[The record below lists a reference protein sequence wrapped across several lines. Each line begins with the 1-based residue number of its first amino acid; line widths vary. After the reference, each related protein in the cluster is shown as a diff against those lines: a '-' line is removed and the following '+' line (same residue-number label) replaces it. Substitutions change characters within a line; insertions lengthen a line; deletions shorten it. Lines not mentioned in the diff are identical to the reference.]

1 MYFLFIF
8 ACIFGS
14 RAESPVRLV
23 DPLLNTYSDYEDSIY
38 GKSLLFLNQDLYRL
52 LRINL
57 LFILQGLHG
66 VLVNHGSLHLC
77 PMMEG

>member
-1 MYFLFIF
+1 MYFLLIF
-8 ACIFGS
+8 ACIFAS
-14 RAESPVRLV
+14 QPESPARLV

-38 GKSLLFLNQDLYRL
+38 GKSFKITHDLFRL
-52 LRINL
+52 PCINL

-66 VLVNHGSLHLC
+66 VLVNHGSLHPC